1 MKEYKKMD
9 YLFSGLD
16 ANTVERESMIEKPF
30 RVDDVF
36 VEAQILCTLN
46 DGMKIELC
54 LWSTEGMSFWD
65 VSINKKDFAASGNT
79 DFLKYLSDKGLPL
92 ENVEDKFGKWY
103 YGTGV
108 VEDPDFYRVQYYD
121 ATEDKAFW

>member
-16 ANTVERESMIEKPF
+16 ANTVERKSLIEKPLS
-30 RVDDVF
+30 VDDVI

-46 DGMKIELC
+46 DGMKVERC
-54 LWSTEGMSFWD
+54 FWSTEGMSFWD
-65 VSINKKDFAASGNT
+65 VSLNKKEFDASGNT
-79 DFLKYLSDKGLPL
+79 DFHTYLSDKGLPL
-92 ENVEDKFGKWY
+92 ENVEDQFGKWY
-103 YGTGV
+103 YATAV

-121 ATEDKAFW
+121 ATDDKAFW